1 MGFDS
6 KKFME
11 KYMDRF
17 EKEVDSH
24 AIVRRLEM
32 KGVIPPTL
40 RHKIEQNETKAG
52 TLDLYEHIRDNA
64 SRDNVLTLCDVMIAA
79 EGYAKMNKLGH
90 DMKSDPDLSLP
101 EGDGNQ
107 QPSALVPSNAGATN
121 QTTSNNSAHPHLGL
135 GLIPS
140 DIGLSQVVSKIGIKY
155 EEVAVLLGIPRTHAS
170 MQSGSLKGLDTLV
183 YWRNG
188 KSGPNFPTT
197 WKFLLQKVE
206 EVCGEGVAKD
216 IEKALLSNRTWCD
229 GV

>member
-6 KKFME
+6 KQFME
-11 KYMDRF
+11 KYMERF
-17 EKEVDSH
+17 EKEVNSH
-24 AIVRRLEM
+24 AIVKRLEM
-32 KGVIPPTL
+32 KRVIPATL
-40 RHKIEQNETKAG
+40 CHNIEQNETKAG

-155 EEVAVLLGIPRTHAS
+155 EEVAVSLGIPRAHAS
-170 MQSGSLKGLDTLV
+170 LQSGPLRGLDILV

-206 EVCGEGVAKD
+206 EVCGSGVAKD